1 MSFFYNG
8 NLNPHKFQIFVPNEV
23 SVFGSAYHQ
32 VNLKH
37 LASCDGVRSQI
48 LHVKKSH
55 IKAIDKPSQHCNA
68 GSAEPNTSACIADFI
83 EREIGCNPNIL
94 GSQHSERP
102 LCSTKAQLLQLEKL
116 YIILSGSADNDV
128 YDMTGCLSSCE
139 KDIYSIVAEPQREL
153 KRDRPRKCEEFY
165 LLLRITDRSFEN
177 RKQYIIYD
185 TDSFVAD
192 VGGYMGLL
200 LGCSI
205 MSLFNEIDLLLSAG
219 ISKFIFRHKT
229 KVGNKNLIV

>member
-1 MSFFYNG
+1 M
-8 NLNPHKFQIFVPNEV
+8 
-23 SVFGSAYHQ
+23 
-32 VNLKH
+32 
-37 LASCDGVRSQI
+37 
-48 LHVKKSH
+48 
-55 IKAIDKPSQHCNA
+55 
-68 GSAEPNTSACIADFI
+68 
-83 EREIGCNPNIL
+83 
-94 GSQHSERP
+94 
-102 LCSTKAQLLQLEKL
+102 QLEKL

-128 YDMTGCLSSCE
+128 YNMTGCLSSCE
-139 KDIYSIVAEPQREL
+139 KDIYSIVAEPIFTIQ
-153 KRDRPRKCEEFY
+153 KTRKCEEFY

-205 MSLFNEIDLLLSAG
+205 MSLYNEIDLLLSAG

-229 KVGNKNLIV
+229 KVGNKNLSV